1 MGQIRFCSLTSCH
14 KLDFTIMLVE
24 RKRMKLTGRNLFG
37 NSKFETH
44 KTGCVSPDST
54 SPVHAQARNSP
65 FK

>member
-1 MGQIRFCSLTSCH
+1 
-14 KLDFTIMLVE
+14 
-24 RKRMKLTGRNLFG
+24 MKLTGRNLFG